1 MAFFVSQ
8 CSSKSPYLIISP
20 RTGITLRFVAFI
32 KFSLCRLI
40 TIHCS
45 ILLFIS
51 LFTLHITRLTS
62 IFFACSYPRNLY
74 NLFMIIIIVVFII
87 IAIIIT
93 IVFIIAVN
101 IIIVAGRLFRL
112 IKFFFTIAKFSC
124 FTHQL
129 LKKAQFSNDH
139 SCKMYFTK
147 SKKKQRIVYI
157 WGRAVEKIFFL
168 CSGNDKCSFFRR
180 SGRCYCNR

>member
-8 CSSKSPYLIISP
+8 RSSKSPYLIICP
-20 RTGITLRFVAFI
+20 RTGVTLRFVAFI

-74 NLFMIIIIVVFII
+74 NLFMIIIIVIFII

-93 IVFIIAVN
+93 IVVVFIIAVN

-139 SCKMYFTK
+139 SCKIYFTK

-157 WGRAVEKIFFL
+157 WDRAVEKICFL
-168 CSGNDKCSFFRR
+168 CSGNDKWFFF
-180 SGRCYCNR
+180 

>member
-8 CSSKSPYLIISP
+8 CSSKSPYLIICP
-20 RTGITLRFVAFI
+20 RTGVTLRFVAFI

-74 NLFMIIIIVVFII
+74 NLFMIIIIVIFII

-93 IVFIIAVN
+93 IVVVFIIAVN

-139 SCKMYFTK
+139 SCKIYFTK

-157 WGRAVEKIFFL
+157 WDRAVEKICFL
-168 CSGNDKCSFFRR
+168 CSGNDKWFFF
-180 SGRCYCNR
+180 

>member
-8 CSSKSPYLIISP
+8 CSSKSPYLIICP

-45 ILLFIS
+45 ILLFIC

-74 NLFMIIIIVVFII
+74 NLFMIMIIIVIFII

-93 IVFIIAVN
+93 IVVVFIIAVN

-139 SCKMYFTK
+139 SCKIYFTK

-157 WGRAVEKIFFL
+157 WGRAVEKNCFL
-168 CSGNDKCSFFRR
+168 CSGNDKWFLF
-180 SGRCYCNR
+180 

>member
-8 CSSKSPYLIISP
+8 CSSKSPYLIICP
-20 RTGITLRFVAFI
+20 RTGINLRFVAFI

-74 NLFMIIIIVVFII
+74 NLFMIIIIVIFII

-93 IVFIIAVN
+93 IVVVFIIAVN

-139 SCKMYFTK
+139 SCTIYFTK
-147 SKKKQRIVYI
+147 SKKNQRIVYI
-157 WGRAVEKIFFL
+157 SGRAVEKICFL
-168 CSGNDKCSFFRR
+168 CSGNDNWFLF
-180 SGRCYCNR
+180 